1 MFGWLSE
8 PHHIGAT
15 TETDGE
21 EKEEGKEMYRQEQ
34 STVSMM
40 DCQEKNMTSDLSFFI

>member
-21 EKEEGKEMYRQEQ
+21 EKEEGKGN
-34 STVSMM
+34 V
-40 DCQEKNMTSDLSFFI
+40 